1 MDPNSNRS
9 TVLLFW
15 LHSPSAQ
22 RQTQICPTGIDHIT
36 QPAPGEATKLS
47 WQSLPLLGLLLS
59 TPISRSS
66 LIDTQLVD
74 RRHPSFMFGSDL
86 TPQLGAP
93 SMLRIQS
100 RLHLLT
106 HYRLHTRA
114 RLTQNVRRSIPAT
127 LGRGNRQ
134 RYEPSI
140 CSVNWPGH
148 SRDLVV
154 APHHFVNRVTMPVG
168 CANHD
173 NDFRLSSSSGSDTD
187 PLGMPSTKE

>member
-9 TVLLFW
+9 TVLPFW

-22 RQTQICPTGIDHIT
+22 RQTQVSSTGIDHIA
-36 QPAPGEATKLS
+36 QPAPGEAIKVS
-47 WQSLPLLGLLLS
+47 RQSLPLLGLLLS

-86 TPQLGAP
+86 TSQLRDP
-93 SMLRIQS
+93 SILRTQP

-114 RLTQNVRRSIPAT
+114 RLTQNVRRPIPANV
-127 LGRGNRQ
+127 GRGNRQ
-134 RYEPSI
+134 RYEPSV
-140 CSVNWPGH
+140 CTVNWPGP

-154 APHHFVNRVTMPVG
+154 APHHFGNRVTMPVG

-173 NDFRLSSSSGSDTD
+173 NDFRLSSPGGSDAD
-187 PLGMPSTKE
+187 PLGTPSTKE